1 MLYEDIGQS
10 GGGQFERLLRSDNI
24 LTDLYHS
31 VLQVAPT
38 EASDCFWRE
47 VGACHDHDPKRNV
60 RLLSH
65 S

>member
-31 VLQVAPT
+31 VLQIAPT

-47 VGACHDHDPKRNV
+47 VGPVTTTIPREVHDC
-60 RLLSH
+60 
-65 S
+65 